1 MPTRSDPQPRPAHLN
16 RPWDLDTKTFSP
28 RSDALGLQF
37 SEQGNE
43 LPPATRGS
51 GLELGWGGMK
61 SGWCPGSPP
70 CPRTALPNRAQPRN
84 LENLRIAEWRA
95 WRISTLHSFPH
106 HPCQPWGSRARIVK
120 RLGRWLGISSDL
132 PRSSVRLTRGGE
144 VRRVALDGKGRQN
157 EWSWPRQA
165 SKPPG
170 RPRGIENAYRGSSK
184 RVSNV
189 SGSSRWAVFYTHVHS
204 HRYVFCNGGTVTGV
218 RLSETSNSVSPV
230 YESLCTRAGGG
241 SSCRCGVMSA
251 SSLVPSHESSEW
263 RVSK

>member
-16 RPWDLDTKTFSP
+16 RPWDLNTKTFSP

-37 SEQGNE
+37 SEQANE

-120 RLGRWLGISSDL
+120 RLGRWLGIFFRFA
-132 PRSSVRLTRGGE
+132 PVFGE
-144 VRRVALDGKGRQN
+144 TDEGWRDAKSGLGRKGKAERVVMAKASQ
-157 EWSWPRQA
+157 QA
-165 SKPPG
+165 S
-170 RPRGIENAYRGSSK
+170 R
-184 RVSNV
+184 
-189 SGSSRWAVFYTHVHS
+189 
-204 HRYVFCNGGTVTGV
+204 
-218 RLSETSNSVSPV
+218 
-230 YESLCTRAGGG
+230 
-241 SSCRCGVMSA
+241 
-251 SSLVPSHESSEW
+251 
-263 RVSK
+263 